1 MSAFRGLRRKMLWAS
16 ETEFWAWYH
25 SGFSSKRAREGEEK
39 ERGRERGKGR
49 GRERE
54 KEREE
59 GGRENNDCMCTSTC
73 VD

>member
-39 ERGRERGKGR
+39 ERGRGRGKGR

-54 KEREE
+54 RKRERRE
-59 GGRENNDCMCTSTC
+59 GGRITTVC
-73 VD
+73 VQAHV